1 MSHTPAPSRLSP
13 PTDDPVAI
21 TGVGLVTSLGRD
33 RESTWAA
40 LCRGECRMHFL
51 HGMPELPDG
60 RVVVATVD
68 VPLDYPGQLKPIM
81 LARMAAEEAIRDA
94 ELDLECLNRW
104 EVGCCISGHMGDAS
118 HVALRLGRRDL
129 VPGEDFP
136 WWRQWFPS
144 SACEEVKRRWDLR
157 GPSLCHQA
165 ACASGLVDFYSAVR
179 LLRSGTCQV
188 VIAGA
193 ADALHPLFLA
203 GFLRLGV
210 LGYHEEPRLACRPF
224 DAQRNGFVMGEG
236 GAVFVL
242 ERLSHALARGAKV
255 YALVR
260 GGAMMAQA
268 HHVTSMDM
276 GSESLARAIAAT
288 LAQAQL
294 EPDQLEYINAHGTG
308 TQQNDVAEIQ
318 GVRKALGQASRD
330 VCLSSAKAQLGHLI
344 NAAGCVELALTVL
357 ALRDGFLPP
366 TANLVT
372 PDPECDLDCLPGRGR
387 RRRVQRALKVSIGF
401 GGHVVAVLLERWNDP
416 ATGRAYP
423 PREFPQAA

>member
-1 MSHTPAPSRLSP
+1 MTGTVPQRDLLSA
-13 PTDDPVAI
+13 DPVAV
-21 TGVGLVTSLGRD
+21 TGVGMVTSLGPD

-40 LCRGECRMHFL
+40 LCRGECRMDFL
-51 HGMPELPDG
+51 RGMPGVPEG
-60 RVVVATVD
+60 KVVAATVD
-68 VPLDYPGQLKPIM
+68 VPLDYPGQLKPIV
-81 LARMAAEEAIRDA
+81 LARMAAEEAVRDA
-94 ELDLECLNRW
+94 KLDLAAVDPW
-104 EVGCCISGHMGDAS
+104 QVGCCISGHMGDAS
-118 HVALRLGRRDL
+118 HVALRLGRTEL

-144 SACEEVKRRWDLR
+144 SACEEVKRHFHLR

-179 LLRSGTCQV
+179 LLRSGACRV
-188 VIAGA
+188 VVAGA
-193 ADALHPLFLA
+193 ADALHPLFVA

-210 LGYHEEPRLACRPF
+210 LGHHAQPHLACRPF

-236 GAVFVL
+236 GAAFVL

-255 YALVR
+255 YAVVL
-260 GGAMMAQA
+260 GGCMMAQA

-276 GSESLARAIAAT
+276 GSEPLAWAIQAT

-294 EPDQLEYINAHGTG
+294 EPEQLEYINAHGTG
-308 TQQNDVAEIQ
+308 TKQNDVAEVQ
-318 GVRKALGQASRD
+318 AVRRALGEASRR

-366 TANLVT
+366 TANLIT
-372 PDPECDLDCLPGRGR
+372 PDPECNLDCLPQVGRPR
-387 RRRVQRALKVSIGF
+387 KVQVALKVSIGF
-401 GGHVVAVLLERWNDP
+401 GGHVVAVLLRRWNDP
-416 ATGRAYP
+416 LSGRAYP
-423 PREFPQAA
+423 RQALPAAA

>member
-1 MSHTPAPSRLSP
+1 M
-13 PTDDPVAI
+13 
-21 TGVGLVTSLGRD
+21 
-33 RESTWAA
+33 
-40 LCRGECRMHFL
+40 
-51 HGMPELPDG
+51 
-60 RVVVATVD
+60 
-68 VPLDYPGQLKPIM
+68 
-81 LARMAAEEAIRDA
+81 
-94 ELDLECLNRW
+94 
-104 EVGCCISGHMGDAS
+104 
-118 HVALRLGRRDL
+118 
-129 VPGEDFP
+129 
-136 WWRQWFPS
+136 
-144 SACEEVKRRWDLR
+144 
-157 GPSLCHQA
+157 
-165 ACASGLVDFYSAVR
+165 R

-188 VIAGA
+188 VVAGA
-193 ADALHPLFLA
+193 ADALHPLFIA

-276 GSESLARAIAAT
+276 GSEPLARAITAT

-318 GVRKALGQASRD
+318 GVRQALGQASRD

-387 RRRVQRALKVSIGF
+387 RRRVQLALKVSIGF
-401 GGHVVAVLLERWNDP
+401 GGHVVAVLLQRWNDP

-423 PREFPQAA
+423 PRELPQAA